1 VQHAVSIEIQEMT
14 MLHQAQN
21 QTRRSTFALT
31 INPIPKQSLDSPLEL
46 MGSQMRF
53 GRNVEIYGEGEPA
66 EYLYKVVS
74 GAVRTYKV
82 LVDGRRQIGGFYL
95 PGDIFGFEAGHDH
108 AFSAEAVGD
117 SQVLMIKSS
126 AVMELA
132 ARDSG
137 VAQQL
142 WTVSGRELQRAQDHV
157 MLLIKSAQERVAGF
171 LVEMAKRAPGAT
183 STIQLAMSR
192 QDIADYLGLTIE
204 TISRTLTQ
212 FEKSAAIALPT
223 SRQIEIRNRAALAR
237 LNS

>member
-1 VQHAVSIEIQEMT
+1 
-14 MLHQAQN
+14 MLHQTQIP
-21 QTRRSTFALT
+21 TRKSSFAAS
-31 INPIPKQSLDSPLEL
+31 INPTPKQNLDSPLEM

-53 GRNVEIYGEGEPA
+53 GRNAEIYGEAEPA
-66 EYLYKVVS
+66 EYLYKVIS

-82 LVDGRRQIGGFYL
+82 LADGRRQIGGFYL
-95 PGDIFGFEAGHDH
+95 PGDIFGLEAGTEHT
-108 AFSAEAVGD
+108 FSAEAVSD
-117 SQVLMIKSS
+117 SNVLVIKRS
-126 AVMELA
+126 AVMDLA
-132 ARDSG
+132 ARDSS
-137 VAQQL
+137 VSQQL
-142 WTVSGRELQRAQDHV
+142 WTVTGHELQRAQDHV

-171 LVEMAKRAPGAT
+171 LVEMAKRAPGA

>member
-1 VQHAVSIEIQEMT
+1 
-14 MLHQAQN
+14 MLHQAQI
-21 QTRRSTFALT
+21 QTRKSSFAPQV
-31 INPIPKQSLDSPLEL
+31 NPTPKQTLDSPLDM

-82 LVDGRRQIGGFYL
+82 LADGRRQIGAFYL
-95 PGDIFGFEAGHDH
+95 PGDIFGLEAGDEH
-108 AFSAEAVGD
+108 AFSAEAVSD
-117 SQVLMIKSS
+117 SQVLVIKRS
-126 AVMELA
+126 AVMDLA
-132 ARDSG
+132 ARDSS

-142 WTVSGRELQRAQDHV
+142 WTVTGRELQRAQEHV
-157 MLLIKSAQERVAGF
+157 LLLIKSAQERVAGF
-171 LVEMAKRAPGAT
+171 LVEMAKRAPGA

>member
-1 VQHAVSIEIQEMT
+1 
-14 MLHQAQN
+14 MLHQTQI
-21 QTRRSTFALT
+21 QTRKPTFAHQ
-31 INPIPKQSLDSPLEL
+31 INPAPKQSLDSPLEM

-53 GRNVEIYGEGEPA
+53 GRNAEIYGEGEPA
-66 EYLYKVVS
+66 EYLYKVVT

-82 LVDGRRQIGGFYL
+82 LADGRRQIGAFYL
-95 PGDIFGFEAGHDH
+95 PGDIFGLEAGDEH
-108 AFSAEAVGD
+108 AFSAEAVND
-117 SQVLMIKSS
+117 SQVLVIKRS
-126 AVMELA
+126 AVMDLA
-132 ARDSG
+132 ARDST

-142 WTVSGRELQRAQDHV
+142 WTVTGRELQRAQDHV

-171 LVEMAKRAPGAT
+171 LVEMAKRAPGA

>member
-1 VQHAVSIEIQEMT
+1 
-14 MLHQAQN
+14 MLHQAQI
-21 QTRRSTFALT
+21 QTRQPLST
-31 INPIPKQSLDSPLEL
+31 NPTPKQNLDSPLEM

-82 LVDGRRQIGGFYL
+82 LADGRRQIGAFYL
-95 PGDIFGFEAGHDH
+95 PGDIFGLEASDEH
-108 AFSAEAVGD
+108 AFSAEAVSD
-117 SQVLMIKSS
+117 SQVLVIKRS
-126 AVMELA
+126 AVMDLA

-142 WTVSGRELQRAQDHV
+142 WTVTGRELQRAQDHV

-171 LVEMAKRAPGAT
+171 LVEMAKRAPGA

>member
-1 VQHAVSIEIQEMT
+1 
-14 MLHQAQN
+14 MLHHAPI
-21 QTRRSTFALT
+21 QTRKPAFAPS
-31 INPIPKQSLDSPLEL
+31 INPTPKQNLESPLEM

-53 GRNVEIYGEGEPA
+53 GRNAEIYGEDEPA
-66 EYLYKVVS
+66 EYLYKVIS

-82 LVDGRRQIGGFYL
+82 LADGRRQIGGFYL
-95 PGDIFGFEAGHDH
+95 PGDIFGLEAGTEH
-108 AFSAEAVGD
+108 AFSAEAVSD
-117 SQVLMIKSS
+117 SQVLVIKRSV
-126 AVMELA
+126 VMDLA
-132 ARDSG
+132 ARDSN

-142 WTVSGRELQRAQDHV
+142 WTVTGRELQRAQDHV

-171 LVEMAKRAPGAT
+171 LVEMAKRAPGA

>member
-1 VQHAVSIEIQEMT
+1 
-14 MLHQAQN
+14 MLHHAPI
-21 QTRRSTFALT
+21 QTRKPAFAPS
-31 INPIPKQSLDSPLEL
+31 INPTPKQNLESPLEM

-53 GRNVEIYGEGEPA
+53 GRNAEIYGEAEPA
-66 EYLYKVVS
+66 EYLYKVIS

-82 LVDGRRQIGGFYL
+82 LADGRRQIGGFYL
-95 PGDIFGFEAGHDH
+95 PGDIFGLEAGDDH
-108 AFSAEAVGD
+108 AFSAEAVSD
-117 SQVLMIKSS
+117 SQVLVIKRS
-126 AVMELA
+126 AVMDLA
-132 ARDSG
+132 ARDSS

-142 WTVSGRELQRAQDHV
+142 WTVTGRELQRAQEHV

-171 LVEMAKRAPGAT
+171 LVEMAKRAPGA

>member
-1 VQHAVSIEIQEMT
+1 MLQQARTIPTRQAVPPT
-14 MLHQAQN
+14 AVAK
-21 QTRRSTFALT
+21 RDF
-31 INPIPKQSLDSPLEL
+31 DSPLDM
-46 MGSQMRF
+46 MGTQMRF
-53 GRNVEIYGEGEPA
+53 GRNVEIYGDSEPA
-66 EYLYKVVS
+66 EFLYKVVS

-82 LVDGRRQIGGFYL
+82 LTDGRRQIGAFYL
-95 PGDIFGFEAGHDH
+95 PGDIFGLEASEEH
-108 AFSAEAVGD
+108 AFSAEAVSD
-117 SQVLMIKSS
+117 SQVLVIKRS
-126 AVMELA
+126 AVMDLA

-142 WTVSGRELQRAQDHV
+142 WTVTGRELQRAQEHV

-171 LVEMAKRAPGAT
+171 LVEMAKRAPGA

-204 TISRTLTQ
+204 TISRTLTL

-223 SRQIEIRNRAALAR
+223 SRQIEIRNRAALTR

>member
-1 VQHAVSIEIQEMT
+1 
-14 MLHQAQN
+14 MLHQTQI
-21 QTRRSTFALT
+21 QTRKSPS
-31 INPIPKQSLDSPLEL
+31 INPTPKQNLDSPLEM

-53 GRNVEIYGEGEPA
+53 GRNVEIYGQGEPA

-74 GAVRTYKV
+74 GAVRTNKV
-82 LVDGRRQIGGFYL
+82 LADGRRQIGAFYL
-95 PGDIFGFEAGHDH
+95 PGDIFGLEASDEH
-108 AFSAEAVGD
+108 AFSAEAVSD
-117 SQVLMIKSS
+117 SQVLVIKRST
-126 AVMELA
+126 VMDLA

-142 WTVSGRELQRAQDHV
+142 WTVTGRELQRAQDHV

-171 LVEMAKRAPGAT
+171 LVEMAKRAPGA

>member
-1 VQHAVSIEIQEMT
+1 
-14 MLHQAQN
+14 MLHQAQI
-21 QTRRSTFALT
+21 QTRKLAPA
-31 INPIPKQSLDSPLEL
+31 INPTPKQNLDSPLEM

-82 LVDGRRQIGGFYL
+82 LADGRRQIGAFYL
-95 PGDIFGFEAGHDH
+95 PGDIFGLEASDDH
-108 AFSAEAVGD
+108 TFSAEAVSD
-117 SQVLMIKSS
+117 SQVLVIKRS
-126 AVMELA
+126 AVMDLA
-132 ARDSG
+132 ARDSI

-142 WTVSGRELQRAQDHV
+142 WTVTGRELQRAQDHV

-171 LVEMAKRAPGAT
+171 LVEMAKRAPGA

-212 FEKSAAIALPT
+212 FEKSSAIALPT

>member
-1 VQHAVSIEIQEMT
+1 MLQQARTIPTRQAVPPT
-14 MLHQAQN
+14 AVAP
-21 QTRRSTFALT
+21 RG
-31 INPIPKQSLDSPLEL
+31 LDGPLDM

-53 GRNVEIYGEGEPA
+53 GRNAEIYGEGEPA
-66 EYLYKVVS
+66 EYLYRVVS

-82 LVDGRRQIGGFYL
+82 LADGRRQIGAFYL
-95 PGDIFGFEAGHDH
+95 PGDIFGLEAAEDH
-108 AFSAEAVGD
+108 AFSAEAVSD
-117 SQVLMIKSS
+117 SQVLVIKRS
-126 AVMELA
+126 AVMDLA

-137 VAQQL
+137 VARQL
-142 WTVSGRELQRAQDHV
+142 WTVTGRELQRAQEHV
-157 MLLIKSAQERVAGF
+157 LLLIKSAQERVAGF
-171 LVEMAKRAPGAT
+171 LVEMARRAPGA

>member
-1 VQHAVSIEIQEMT
+1 
-14 MLHQAQN
+14 MLHQAQIPARKSAF
-21 QTRRSTFALT
+21 TPS
-31 INPIPKQSLDSPLEL
+31 INPTPKQNLDSPLEM

-53 GRNVEIYGEGEPA
+53 GRNAEIYGEAEPA

-82 LVDGRRQIGGFYL
+82 LADGRRQIGGFYL
-95 PGDIFGFEAGHDH
+95 PGDIFGLEAGAEH
-108 AFSAEAVGD
+108 AFSAEAVSD
-117 SQVLMIKSS
+117 SNVLVIKRS
-126 AVMELA
+126 AVMDLA

-142 WTVSGRELQRAQDHV
+142 WTVTGCELQRAQEHV

-171 LVEMAKRAPGAT
+171 LVEMAKRAPGA

>member
-1 VQHAVSIEIQEMT
+1 
-14 MLHQAQN
+14 MLHQTQI
-21 QTRRSTFALT
+21 QTRKPLS
-31 INPIPKQSLDSPLEL
+31 INPTPKQNLDSPLEM

-82 LVDGRRQIGGFYL
+82 LADGRRQIGAFYL
-95 PGDIFGFEAGHDH
+95 PGDIFGLEAGDEH
-108 AFSAEAVGD
+108 AFSAETVSD
-117 SQVLMIKSS
+117 SQVLVIKRS
-126 AVMELA
+126 AVMDLA

-142 WTVSGRELQRAQDHV
+142 WTVTGRELQRAQDHV

-171 LVEMAKRAPGAT
+171 LVEMAKRAPGA

>member
-1 VQHAVSIEIQEMT
+1 
-14 MLHQAQN
+14 MLHQAPI
-21 QTRRSTFALT
+21 QTRKSLS
-31 INPIPKQSLDSPLEL
+31 INPTPKQNLDSPLEM

-82 LVDGRRQIGGFYL
+82 LADGRRQIGAFYL
-95 PGDIFGFEAGHDH
+95 PGDIFGLEASDDH
-108 AFSAEAVGD
+108 AFSAEAVSD
-117 SQVLMIKSS
+117 SQVLVIKRS
-126 AVMELA
+126 AVMDLA

-142 WTVSGRELQRAQDHV
+142 WTVTGHELQRAQDHV

-171 LVEMAKRAPGAT
+171 LVEMAKRAPGA

-212 FEKSAAIALPT
+212 FEKSSAIALPT

>member
-1 VQHAVSIEIQEMT
+1 
-14 MLHQAQN
+14 MLHQPSIP
-21 QTRRSTFALT
+21 TRKSSLAPS
-31 INPIPKQSLDSPLEL
+31 INPSKQSLDSPLDM

-53 GRNVEIYGEGEPA
+53 GRNSEIYGEDEPS

-82 LVDGRRQIGGFYL
+82 LADGRRQIGAFYL
-95 PGDIFGFEAGHDH
+95 PGDIFGLETGEDH
-108 AFSAEAVGD
+108 AFSAEAVND
-117 SQVLMIKSS
+117 SQVLVIKRS
-126 AVMELA
+126 AVMDLA

-142 WTVSGRELQRAQDHV
+142 WAVTGRELQRAQQHV
-157 MLLIKSAQERVAGF
+157 LLLIKSAQERVAGF
-171 LVEMAKRAPGAT
+171 LVEMARRAPGSA

-223 SRQIEIRNRAALAR
+223 SRQVEIRNRAVLAR
-237 LNS
+237 LNA